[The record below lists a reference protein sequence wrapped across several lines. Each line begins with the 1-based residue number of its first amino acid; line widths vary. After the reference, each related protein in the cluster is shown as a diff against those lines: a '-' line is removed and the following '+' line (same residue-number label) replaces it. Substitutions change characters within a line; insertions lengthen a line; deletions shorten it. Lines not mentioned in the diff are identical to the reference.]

1 MISWCL
7 PVGDHHDDILTI
19 LASSC
24 NLDHLVALALV
35 GSLLNVHLLQLINEM
50 RSGLPKQFKSN
61 YLQII
66 E

>member
-7 PVGDHHDDILTI
+7 PVGDHHDDILPI

-35 GSLLNVHLLQLINEM
+35 GSLLNVHLLH
-50 RSGLPKQFKSN
+50 K
-61 YLQII
+61 
-66 E
+66 